1 MGEHVGEYLPVPMLD
16 SYINWN
22 HGKDIRKLCE
32 YILKNKDHH
41 IYNDQ
46 NGGGVYICIFE
57 SSVYNCISHNE
68 DLNRFSLQF
77 KDFDFFSIINTYK
90 ERNMANSRRDKA
102 DSYTQRAH
110 REGYPAR
117 SVYKLEEINQTHHL
131 IKPGDSVLDV
141 GAAPG
146 SWTLYTHR
154 ELIKG
159 KGRIVSVDLNP
170 LNLNPVRPTVTAFVG
185 DAFSKEIR
193 QHLVELGP
201 YDAIISD
208 AAPMTTGNRTV
219 DTTRSEWLAEQ
230 VVYLSQE
237 QLKTHGNLVIK
248 IFQGG
253 GQEAILKTMRTLFQ
267 KAKAFKPKACRDDS
281 FEIYLIGL
289 DKK

>member
-1 MGEHVGEYLPVPMLD
+1 
-16 SYINWN
+16 
-22 HGKDIRKLCE
+22 
-32 YILKNKDHH
+32 
-41 IYNDQ
+41 
-46 NGGGVYICIFE
+46 
-57 SSVYNCISHNE
+57 
-68 DLNRFSLQF
+68 
-77 KDFDFFSIINTYK
+77 
-90 ERNMANSRRDKA
+90 MATSRRDKA

-117 SVYKLEEINQTHHL
+117 SVYKLEEINASNHL
-131 IKPGDSVLDV
+131 IKPGDRVLDV

-159 KGRIVSVDLNP
+159 KGSIVAIDLNP
-170 LNLNPVRPTVTAFVG
+170 LRLDPVPPTVTALVG
-185 DAFSKEIR
+185 DAFSKENR
-193 QHLVELGP
+193 EKLVELGP
-201 YDAIISD
+201 YDCIISD

-230 VVYLSQE
+230 VVFLAEE
-237 QLKTHGNLVIK
+237 QLAAHGNLVIK

-253 GQEAILKTMRTLFQ
+253 GQEQVLKKMRSIFT

>member
-1 MGEHVGEYLPVPMLD
+1 
-16 SYINWN
+16 
-22 HGKDIRKLCE
+22 
-32 YILKNKDHH
+32 
-41 IYNDQ
+41 
-46 NGGGVYICIFE
+46 
-57 SSVYNCISHNE
+57 
-68 DLNRFSLQF
+68 
-77 KDFDFFSIINTYK
+77 
-90 ERNMANSRRDKA
+90 MATSRRDKA

-117 SVYKLEEINQTHHL
+117 SVYKLEEINASHHL
-131 IKPGDSVLDV
+131 IKPGDRVLDV

-159 KGRIVSVDLNP
+159 KGSIVAIDLNP
-170 LNLNPVRPTVTAFVG
+170 LRLDPVPPTVTALIG
-185 DAFSKEIR
+185 DAFSKENR
-193 QHLVELGP
+193 EKLVELGP
-201 YDAIISD
+201 YDCIISD

-230 VVYLSQE
+230 VVFLAEE
-237 QLKTHGNLVIK
+237 QLAVHGNLVIK

-253 GQEAILKTMRTLFQ
+253 GQEQVLKNMRNIFT

-289 DKK
+289 DKKA

>member
-1 MGEHVGEYLPVPMLD
+1 
-16 SYINWN
+16 
-22 HGKDIRKLCE
+22 
-32 YILKNKDHH
+32 
-41 IYNDQ
+41 
-46 NGGGVYICIFE
+46 
-57 SSVYNCISHNE
+57 
-68 DLNRFSLQF
+68 
-77 KDFDFFSIINTYK
+77 
-90 ERNMANSRRDKA
+90 MATSRRDKA

-117 SVYKLEEINQTHHL
+117 SVYKLEEINASHHL

-159 KGRIVSVDLNP
+159 KGKIVSIDLNP
-170 LNLNPVRPTVTAFVG
+170 LNLNPVPPTVTAIVG
-185 DAFSKEIR
+185 DAFNKENRARLI
-193 QHLVELGP
+193 ELGP

-219 DTTRSEWLAEQ
+219 DTTRSEYLAQE
-230 VVYLSQE
+230 VVLLAGE
-237 QLKTHGNLVIK
+237 QLKEHGNLVIK

-253 GQEAILKTMRTLFQ
+253 GQVEILKMMREMFQ
-267 KAKAFKPKACRDDS
+267 KAKPFKPKACREDS
-281 FEIYLIGL
+281 FEIYLVGL